1 MQHSYAVLAD
11 HIKAAIRTHEY
22 RVGDRLPSVRE
33 LAAAQGVSV
42 STATRCY
49 RLLEHEGYAQA
60 RYKSGMY
67 VADWKALRQARAA
80 PETAPPPAPAGVE
93 YDMLASLQHRMTQLY
108 ALTAQPLPLAL
119 HLASAAP
126 EWYPCETLAR
136 IAQRLLRENP
146 RLLGAYPSGTGL
158 PAFKHE
164 VLRHLAACGIDADPR
179 DLLITNGATEAMQ
192 IALRAVARP
201 GDTVIVE
208 SPVYF
213 GLLQTIEHLGL
224 RALEVPCVPGQGMS
238 LEALEYALEHHGG
251 VRAVVAMPSFQNP
264 LGACM
269 SEAAKRR
276 LLKIVQRHDIALIED
291 DVFGDLGSA
300 AERPPA
306 VKAWDRDGR
315 VIYCGSCSKSMAP
328 GFRLGWVLGG
338 RHQRQLESLKIGS
351 SLAAPL
357 LEQQVLADYMKSG
370 RLPAHLRRLRT
381 QLAQAAASARAC
393 AQRHFPQGTRVLGP
407 EGGWWLWLELP
418 EPADTLAL
426 LRVAVSQGIAYT
438 PGALFSAAG
447 KHGHCLRLNV
457 ARPWSAEMAAGLERL
472 GQAARLA
479 ATRNQAASAC
489 RA

>member
-1 MQHSYAVLAD
+1 
-11 HIKAAIRTHEY
+11 
-22 RVGDRLPSVRE
+22 
-33 LAAAQGVSV
+33 
-42 STATRCY
+42 
-49 RLLEHEGYAQA
+49 
-60 RYKSGMY
+60 
-67 VADWKALRQARAA
+67 
-80 PETAPPPAPAGVE
+80 
-93 YDMLASLQHRMTQLY
+93 MTQLY

-192 IALRAVARP
+192 IALRAGSPARRYRHRRIARVLRPAPDHRTPGPARAGSSLRARP
-201 GDTVIVE
+201 
-208 SPVYF
+208 
-213 GLLQTIEHLGL
+213 
-224 RALEVPCVPGQGMS
+224 GMS

-251 VRAVVAMPSFQNP
+251 VRAVVAIPSFQNP

-276 LLKIVQRHDIALIED
+276 LLKIVQRHGIALIED

-306 VKAWDRDGR
+306 VKPGIATAGSSIADRAAR
-315 VIYCGSCSKSMAP
+315 AAP

-357 LEQQVLADYMKSG
+357 LEQRVLADYMKSG

-426 LRVAVSQGIAYT
+426 LRDAVSQGIAYT

-457 ARPWSAEMAAGLERL
+457 ARPWSTEMAAGLERL
-472 GQAARLA
+472 GLAARLA
-479 ATRNQAASAC
+479 ATRNQAAPAR

>member
-1 MQHSYAVLAD
+1 
-11 HIKAAIRTHEY
+11 
-22 RVGDRLPSVRE
+22 
-33 LAAAQGVSV
+33 
-42 STATRCY
+42 
-49 RLLEHEGYAQA
+49 
-60 RYKSGMY
+60 
-67 VADWKALRQARAA
+67 
-80 PETAPPPAPAGVE
+80 
-93 YDMLASLQHRMTQLY
+93 MLASLQHRMTQLY

-213 GLLQTIEHLGL
+213 GLLQTIEHRL

-328 GFRLGWVLGG
+328 GFRLGWCWRAPPAPAGIPED
-338 RHQRQLESLKIGS
+338 RQL
-351 SLAAPL
+351 A
-357 LEQQVLADYMKSG
+357 G
-370 RLPAHLRRLRT
+370 R
-381 QLAQAAASARAC
+381 AAA
-393 AQRHFPQGTRVLGP
+393 GT
-407 EGGWWLWLELP
+407 
-418 EPADTLAL
+418 
-426 LRVAVSQGIAYT
+426 
-438 PGALFSAAG
+438 AG
-447 KHGHCLRLNV
+447 VGR
-457 ARPWSAEMAAGLERL
+457 
-472 GQAARLA
+472 
-479 ATRNQAASAC
+479 
-489 RA
+489 